1 MPKIVDPEERRAL
14 IAETV
19 AHMIAS
25 VGLEKTTMREIARVS
40 GFSKGIIEHYFE
52 SKEEIIDVALGWAN
66 QQYLDRITDA
76 TRDKRG
82 LDAIRVRMENIL
94 PLTDAI
100 REEWKIRL
108 QFWTMATLDPHLQ
121 KEQAERFL
129 LAKEHFHADLREAR
143 KLGQVRRDLSLADAA
158 HQLTYTATAMSI
170 ASLHNP
176 DYFSVR
182 RMRQTIAKMLK
193 EMAA

>member
-1 MPKIVDPEERRAL
+1 MPKIVDPEERRAR

-52 SKEEIIDVALGWAN
+52 SKEEIIEVALSWAN
-66 QQYLDRITDA
+66 QHYLDRITDA
-76 TRDKRG
+76 TRDERG
-82 LDAIRVRMENIL
+82 LDAIRLRLENIL

-100 REEWKIRL
+100 REEWIIRL
-108 QFWTMATLDPHLQ
+108 QFWTLATLDPHLQ
-121 KEQAERFL
+121 KEQAARFL
-129 LAKEHFHADLREAR
+129 LAKEHFHADLKEAR
-143 KLGQVRRDLSLADAA
+143 KLGQVRADLSLADAA

-176 DYFSVR
+176 EYFSVR

-193 EMAA
+193 DMAA